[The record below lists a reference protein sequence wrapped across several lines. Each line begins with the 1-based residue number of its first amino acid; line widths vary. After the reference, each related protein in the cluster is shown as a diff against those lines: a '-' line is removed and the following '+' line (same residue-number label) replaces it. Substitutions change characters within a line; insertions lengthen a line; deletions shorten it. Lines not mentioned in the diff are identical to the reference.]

1 MATSPLL
8 PAHPARPAG
17 PVLPARPAGLALL
30 ALLALLA
37 APARAARVSPARL
50 QAASQLRVEL
60 DVHATT
66 ERPGPSGAAAARVE
80 ETAWSAALLLELR
93 WVRRFRDGSTGYLV
107 RILEGA
113 RRAGEGGAPP
123 EPPGSWPLIGRSF
136 ELRAFDDGEI
146 LSLGPAGELLA
157 EDRLP
162 GLVDLLAVLLSPQL
176 PELRRGEEV
185 ERVRT
190 WAILPSPGAGLRQR
204 FVGRYAAQP
213 RGPGARGEKGPP
225 AWTFTWAGSSEGQI
239 RGLPEAEGGRA
250 ELRGSLGGRVVV
262 EGLARLPV
270 PLRIV
275 EHQIDAHRTV
285 RIPLAGGAGSVVQE
299 QRVAMRSE
307 RVAVGPPAADP
318 LTVGWLPDELD
329 PVQRDARALR
339 RYPDE
344 ADAQAAVAAWIEAA
358 SGCAGALPEGAI
370 PFRLAVRDDGRAELV
385 GTVGAGTVEAGPVEL
400 GPGARD
406 CLEGAARSLALRR
419 TDAPSWEVAGSLLS
433 RQGGLSMGPGIGL
446 VPQVLREPFL
456 VGSWPD
462 EAGLLGVGDPPGD
475 EAPPRPLPP
484 PG

>member
-8 PAHPARPAG
+8 
-17 PVLPARPAGLALL
+17 LALL
-30 ALLALLA
+30 AVLT
-37 APARAARVSPARL
+37 APVRAARVSPARL

-60 DVHATT
+60 DVRAST
-66 ERPGPSGAAAARVE
+66 ERPGSPDAAVARVE
-80 ETAWSAALLLELR
+80 ATAWSAALLLELR

-123 EPPGSWPLIGRSF
+123 EPPGSWPLVGRSF

-146 LSLGPAGELLA
+146 LGLGPAGELLA

-176 PELRRGEEV
+176 PELRRGEEE
-185 ERVRT
+185 ERART
-190 WAILPSPGAGLRQR
+190 WAILPSPGPGLRQR

-213 RGPGARGEKGPP
+213 RDAGARGEKGLP

-250 ELRGSLGGRVVV
+250 ELRGRLGGRVVV

-285 RIPLAGGAGSVVQE
+285 RIPLAGGAGWVVQE
-299 QRVAMRSE
+299 QWVAMRSE

-318 LTVGWLPDELD
+318 LPAGWLPAELD

-344 ADAQAAVAAWIEAA
+344 ADAQAAVTAWIEAA
-358 SGCAGALPEGAI
+358 SSCAGALPEGAI
-370 PFRLAVRDDGRAELV
+370 PFRLAVRGDGRAEL
-385 GTVGAGTVEAGPVEL
+385 AGQVEL

-406 CLEGAARSLALRR
+406 CLEGAARSLSLRR

-433 RQGGLSMGPGIGL
+433 RQGGLSAGPGVGL
-446 VPQVLREPFL
+446 VPRVLKEPFL

-462 EAGLLGVGDPPGD
+462 EAGLPDVGDPRGD
-475 EAPPRPLPP
+475 GAPPRPLPP